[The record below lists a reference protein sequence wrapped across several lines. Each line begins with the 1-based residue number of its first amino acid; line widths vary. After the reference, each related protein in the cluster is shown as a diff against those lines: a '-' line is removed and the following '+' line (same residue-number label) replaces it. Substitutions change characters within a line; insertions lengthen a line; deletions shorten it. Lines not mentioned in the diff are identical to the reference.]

1 MPKTTLGNTPTTL
14 IRLRTA
20 VQQYPWG
27 KQGSASLAARL
38 AKNSVGPDFSIDESK
53 TYAEIWMGT
62 HPNGPSHLY
71 DAPDTSLHSIVA
83 SNPAVNLP
91 PSSTAQTQSKVPVPA
106 TSSDSPTA
114 GGGGTHIPF
123 LFKILSIQKALPLQA
138 HPDKDLGARLR
149 SQHPDLAPD
158 ANHKPEIAVAIGA
171 PLEDA
176 REGESFTGFVG
187 FRPLEDVAASLRN
200 VHELRQAV
208 GDEQAVDAFVREPN
222 REGLKRVWGALLK
235 KGPSGEV
242 KPFVEKLA
250 ERVQG
255 GGTDGLTEEQAW
267 LVNKVSQQYPGDA
280 GVFATTFFMNFAKL
294 RKGEALWIGADEVH
308 AYLEGDIIECMA
320 ISDNVLNAAFSP
332 PSELAAQIPIF
343 VDMLTY
349 TARPAGHW
357 ALPPKAYARGTHG
370 RTTAYDPPLEEFAV
384 LRTVLGNRE
393 GREVL
398 KVRGP
403 LVGIV
408 TKGAVAVSSGGEDM
422 VLDEGGV
429 VYVVHGGAGEREVGI
444 ELKEAGVNGEGEVWW
459 AVCE

>member
-1 MPKTTLGNTPTTL
+1 MPKTTIDSTPATL

-27 KQGSASLAARL
+27 KQGSSSLAARL
-38 AKNSVGPDFSIDESK
+38 AKTSVGPDFSIDESK

-71 DAPDTSLHSIVA
+71 DAPDTSLHSIVTA
-83 SNPAVNLP
+83 NPAAHLP
-91 PSSTAQTQSKVPVPA
+91 PTSKAQSQSKVPVPA
-106 TSSDSPTA
+106 TSSDSPSS

-138 HPDKDLGARLR
+138 HPDKALGARMR
-149 SQHPDLAPD
+149 EQHPDLAPD

-187 FRPLEDVAASLRN
+187 FRPLEDTVASLKN
-200 VHELRQAV
+200 VPELKQAV
-208 GDEQAVDAFVREPN
+208 GDHQVVDAFIHGPTCD
-222 REGLKRVWGALLK
+222 GLKRVWGALLTR
-235 KGPSGEV
+235 GPSGEV

-250 ERVQG
+250 ERLRKG
-255 GGTDGLTEEQAW
+255 STAGLSDEQAW
-267 LVNKVSQQYPGDA
+267 LVNKMSKQYPGDV
-280 GVFATTFFMNFAKL
+280 GILATTFFMNFVKL
-294 RKGEALWIGADEVH
+294 QKGQALWIGADEVH

-320 ISDNVLNAAFSP
+320 ISDNVFNAAFSP
-332 PSELAAQIPIF
+332 PEELTAQVPIF

-349 TARPAGHW
+349 TARPATNW
-357 ALPPKAYARGTHG
+357 ALPPKPYAGATHG

-384 LRTVLGNRE
+384 LRTALSGGE
-393 GREVL
+393 AREVL
-398 KVRGP
+398 RVRGP

-408 TKGAVAVSSGGEDM
+408 TKGGLAVRSGGEEM
-422 VLDEGGV
+422 VLEEGGV
-429 VYVVHGGAGEREVGI
+429 VYVVHGGAGERQVEV
-444 ELKEAGVNGEGEVWW
+444 ELREAGEDGEGEVWW
-459 AVCE
+459 SVCE

>member
-1 MPKTTLGNTPTTL
+1 MPKTTIDNSPATL

-20 VQQYPWG
+20 IQQYPWG

-38 AKNSVGPDFSIDESK
+38 AKNSVGPDFAVDESEN
-53 TYAEIWMGT
+53 YAEIWMGT

-71 DAPDTSLHSIVA
+71 DSPDTSLHSIVA
-83 SNPAVNLP
+83 SSPAVHLP

-106 TSSDSPTA
+106 TASDSPSG
-114 GGGGTHIPF
+114 GGGGTHLP
-123 LFKILSIQKALPLQA
+123 LPLQDSL
-138 HPDKDLGARLR
+138 HTKKRYPSRPTPDKDLGAQLR
-149 SQHPDLAPD
+149 KQHPDLSPD

-187 FRPLEDVAASLRN
+187 FRPLEDVAASFRD
-200 VHELRQAV
+200 VPELRQAV
-208 GDEQAVDAFVREPN
+208 GDDRAVDGFVREPT

-235 KGPSGEV
+235 RGPGGEV
-242 KPFVEKLA
+242 KPFVAKLA
-250 ERVQG
+250 ERVRAG
-255 GGTDGLTEEQAW
+255 NTSGLSEEQAW
-267 LVNKVSQQYPGDA
+267 LVNKVSKQYPGDL
-280 GVFATTFFMNFAKL
+280 K
-294 RKGEALWIGADEVH
+294 KGEALWIGADEVH

-343 VDMLTY
+343 VEMLTY

-357 ALPPKAYARGTHG
+357 ALPADA
-370 RTTAYDPPLEEFAV
+370 FAV
-384 LRTVLGNRE
+384 LGTALGK
-393 GREVL
+393 GAAKEVL
-398 KVRGP
+398 QVRGP

-408 TKGAVAVSSGGEDM
+408 TKGKVAMRSGGEEM
-422 VLDEGGV
+422 LLGEGGV
-429 VYVVHGGAGEREVGI
+429 VYVVHGGAGERAVEV
-444 ELKEAGVNGEGEVWW
+444 ELREGGADGDGEVWW

>member
-1 MPKTTLGNTPTTL
+1 MPKTTIDNSPATL

-20 VQQYPWG
+20 IQQYPWG

-38 AKNSVGPDFSIDESK
+38 AKNSVGPDFAVDESEN
-53 TYAEIWMGT
+53 YAEIWMGT

-71 DAPDTSLHSIVA
+71 DSPDTSLHSIVI
-83 SNPAVNLP
+83 SNPTVHLP

-106 TSSDSPTA
+106 TASDSPSG
-114 GGGGTHIPF
+114 GGGGTHLPF

-138 HPDKDLGARLR
+138 HPDKGLGAQLR
-149 SQHPDLAPD
+149 KQHPDLSPD

-187 FRPLEDVAASLRN
+187 FRPLEDVAASFRD
-200 VHELRQAV
+200 VPELRQAV
-208 GDEQAVDAFVREPN
+208 GDDRAVDGFVREPT

-235 KGPSGEV
+235 RGPSGEV
-242 KPFVEKLA
+242 KPFVAKLA
-250 ERVQG
+250 ERVRAG
-255 GGTDGLTEEQAW
+255 NTSGLSEEQAW
-267 LVNKVSQQYPGDA
+267 LVNKVSKQYPGDVGA
-280 GVFATTFFMNFAKL
+280 LATTFFMNFAKL
-294 RKGEALWIGADEVH
+294 KKGEALWIGADEVH

-357 ALPPKAYARGTHG
+357 ALPATRYAHGLHG
-370 RTTAYDPPLEEFAV
+370 RTTAYDPPLDEFAV
-384 LRTVLGNRE
+384 LGTALGK
-393 GREVL
+393 GAAKEVL

-408 TKGAVAVSSGGEDM
+408 TKGKVAVRSGGEEM
-422 VLDEGGV
+422 LLGEGGV
-429 VYVVHGGAGEREVGI
+429 VYVVHGGAGERAVEV
-444 ELKEAGVNGEGEVWW
+444 ELREGGADGDGEVWW